1 MAFLALFFGLTFANI
16 APKVTADYKKLD
28 LAQFYVSEK
37 LDGIRAF
44 WDGHALY
51 SRSGNKFEAPSY
63 FIENFP
69 DFALDGELYARDLRF
84 EDITSIVKSSNGNWR
99 ALSYNIFDVPKNTK
113 NANNSDDLKI
123 RLNALKPYLEKSTFL
138 KIIPQL
144 NFDSQN
150 ELQKYIKNIKEN
162 GGEGVIFRQK
172 NSDVS
177 FKYKFYQ
184 DSECVVL
191 EILKGSGKY
200 ANKMGSLLCQE
211 VRKKDKILN
220 DKETKALLNELKVS
234 PNDLKEVKNGYF
246 ALPIIF
252 KIGSGFS
259 DFMRDNP
266 PEVGSILTY
275 KYYNLTKRQIPR
287 HPIFLRIREI
297 D

>member
-1 MAFLALFFGLTFANI
+1 M
-16 APKVTADYKKLD
+16 
-28 LAQFYVSEK
+28 
-37 LDGIRAF
+37 
-44 WDGHALY
+44 
-51 SRSGNKFEAPSY
+51 
-63 FIENFP
+63 
-69 DFALDGELYARDLRF
+69 
-84 EDITSIVKSSNGNWR
+84 
-99 ALSYNIFDVPKNTK
+99 
-113 NANNSDDLKI
+113 
-123 RLNALKPYLEKSTFL
+123 EKSTFL

>member
-1 MAFLALFFGLTFANI
+1 MRPFLTFLAFLALFFGLTFANI

-123 RLNALKPYLEKSTFL
+123 RLNALSHIWRKVHFL
-138 KIIPQL
+138 K
-144 NFDSQN
+144 
-150 ELQKYIKNIKEN
+150 
-162 GGEGVIFRQK
+162 
-172 NSDVS
+172 
-177 FKYKFYQ
+177 
-184 DSECVVL
+184 
-191 EILKGSGKY
+191 
-200 ANKMGSLLCQE
+200 
-211 VRKKDKILN
+211 
-220 DKETKALLNELKVS
+220 
-234 PNDLKEVKNGYF
+234 
-246 ALPIIF
+246 
-252 KIGSGFS
+252 
-259 DFMRDNP
+259 
-266 PEVGSILTY
+266 
-275 KYYNLTKRQIPR
+275 
-287 HPIFLRIREI
+287 
-297 D
+297 